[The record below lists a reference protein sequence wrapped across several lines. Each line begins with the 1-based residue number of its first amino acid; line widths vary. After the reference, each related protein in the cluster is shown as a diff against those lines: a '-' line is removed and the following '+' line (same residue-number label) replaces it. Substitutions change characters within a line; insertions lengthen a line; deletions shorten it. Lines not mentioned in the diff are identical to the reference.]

1 MSSSRRRQQ
10 CPETASADTRW
21 IGAGGWFEAQKKRVQ
36 VMRKGRY
43 LFGATVVVTAILAIG
58 GGLEVHLALARPTL
72 EHPGFE
78 RPIFEHRN
86 LQRSNL
92 ERPAFKPTP
101 VDRTMK
107 GDRGPGLRGEHP
119 SQQLRLP
126 DGCEPRFSF
135 TNKTSANEVAR
146 RCVT

>member
-1 MSSSRRRQQ
+1 
-10 CPETASADTRW
+10 
-21 IGAGGWFEAQKKRVQ
+21 
-36 VMRKGRY
+36 MRKERY
-43 LFGATVVVTAILAIG
+43 LFGATVAVTAILAIG
-58 GGLEVHLALARPTL
+58 GGLEVHLALARPIL
-72 EHPGFE
+72 EHAGFE
-78 RPIFEHRN
+78 RPIFEH
-86 LQRSNL
+86 LQRSSL

-101 VDRTMK
+101 VDRTLK
-107 GDRGPGLRGEHP
+107 GDRGPGVRGEHP